1 MNKTIKY
8 GFGLSDTE
16 CFEDMFDTVEELLAF
31 AQDAYENPEGNYWDV
46 S

>member
-16 CFEDMFDTVEELLAF
+16 CLEDELERLVVT
-31 AQDAYENPEGNYWDV
+31 ENI
-46 S
+46 